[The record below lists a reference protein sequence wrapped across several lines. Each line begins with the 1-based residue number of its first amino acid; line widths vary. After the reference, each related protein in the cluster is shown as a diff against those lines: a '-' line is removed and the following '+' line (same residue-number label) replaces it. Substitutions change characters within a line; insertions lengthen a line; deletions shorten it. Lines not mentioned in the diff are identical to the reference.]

1 MRERVRLIAA
11 LRILVLVRAA
21 RVLLFIGRM
30 CDRKA
35 FELARKIDA
44 RVDAGEAAEKLA
56 GRGGENPAGASPQR

>member
-1 MRERVRLIAA
+1 LSAR
-11 LRILVLVRAA
+11 

-44 RVDAGEAAEKLA
+44 RVDAREAAEKLA
-56 GRGGENPAGASPQR
+56 GPGGGENLAGVSPRR

>member
-1 MRERVRLIAA
+1 MGERVRLIAA
-11 LRILVLVRAA
+11 LHILVLVRSA

-44 RVDAGEAAEKLA
+44 RVDAREAAEKLA
-56 GRGGENPAGASPQR
+56 GPRG